1 MLQCPFDW
9 MRPNKVMKPHVFRED
24 FDLEIDQDEKF
35 GMIKRHVGKV
45 YEKELQYASFIEE
58 VADNLSKKLMGS
70 IKTPWW
76 DLLIYCIYIHIFL
89 TMLVCFMKTDFIN
102 LTIVLMLL

>member
-1 MLQCPFDW
+1 

-45 YEKELQYASFIEE
+45 YEKEL
-58 VADNLSKKLMGS
+58 
-70 IKTPWW
+70 
-76 DLLIYCIYIHIFL
+76 
-89 TMLVCFMKTDFIN
+89 
-102 LTIVLMLL
+102 